1 MSGGI
6 AYILEEYQA
15 EVNREMV
22 DLDPL
27 DEQDF
32 ETLYS
37 YLKRHVAFTRSAL
50 AQGYLENWE
59 QTKTRFI
66 KVMPRDYKAVL
77 AKKSAQQERTFA

>member
-32 ETLYS
+32 ERLYS

-50 AQGYLENWE
+50 GQAYLENWE
-59 QTKTRFI
+59 HTKTRFI